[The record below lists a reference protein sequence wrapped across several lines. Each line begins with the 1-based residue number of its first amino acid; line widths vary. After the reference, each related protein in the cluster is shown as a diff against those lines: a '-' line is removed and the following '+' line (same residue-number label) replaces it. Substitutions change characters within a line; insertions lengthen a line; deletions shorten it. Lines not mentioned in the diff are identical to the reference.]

1 MKKVTLVSLLCMCT
15 LFSIHAQDVIPFS
28 MTNTDGLR
36 WVKDTVIGTEGGRF
50 TGYVNRK
57 GEKSLIGK
65 ISVESE
71 MGISGQWENGN
82 ANGFVSMFSP
92 GTSYCGMVKDAQM
105 EGYGK
110 MSVGQY
116 SFSGIFSNNK
126 PIGLLFQ
133 ERSYNYFVGVI
144 YTKGKEDTEP
154 AYEYYVQHIYE
165 ANKEYIKKLCSEA
178 NVRYVEDTEVSQ
190 NEQRDIIYSGG
201 WKDGH
206 PYFYGTYHS
215 SASYSNKFVKIGYI
229 YNDNQTGDTNVEN
242 IFEEYVQ
249 PNEGRSFHRKRYI
262 SNTDTIYTYLGTDCY
277 EKRVNGNDGKFKEFD
292 YVDKNQNI
300 RFLGYR
306 GDKMWGYAAYADG
319 IKEGFLSI
327 DNKNDID
334 ISFEKY
340 VATTGQISNKCADG
354 MVHHNP
360 FGDSILVIKE
370 SGSYWDGKYYY
381 TNGEYFIGMMYNGNP
396 TYGKVFFA
404 DNEFKQY
411 IGTQNDAEEAYNNVI
426 DFLSTPASGYGTYTY
441 ANSETYTGEW
451 NNHKPNGNGEKIGRN
466 EDEELLWKGVWEDG
480 SFISG
485 EKKETKKDGEI
496 VISKG
501 EWRDGTTLVKG
512 LVQTIYADSSYY
524 EESIGI
530 SPKVVN
536 YKLYFEDF
544 PKYSTEDV
552 TVIART
558 NYDSKQ
564 LIIEKLQDYAIVTYN
579 DGKRI
584 VGQIEL
590 TDTDVDNAL
599 GLSFN
604 QIDSC
609 RIIFQEGL
617 YEGAYSKEEPK
628 NGIYTDNSKN
638 IVIGLFV
645 CDSKNLSL
653 PQGQAVINYADG
665 SHYEGGVLEGMRN
678 GTGILTLPNG
688 DKISSN
694 WIENLTSGAESTY
707 TWADG
712 KQFIGNI
719 QKGKLKKGKYLESDG
734 TEIKDKKVLKNL
746 HIVQYNLE
754 IQMPQKPKQP
764 KEPKT
769 IIGSV
774 FNALFGM

>member
-249 PNEGRSFHRKRYI
+249 PNNGRSFHRKRYI

-277 EKRVNGNDGKFKEFD
+277 EKRVTGNDGKFKEFD

-327 DNKNDID
+327 DDKNDID
-334 ISFEKY
+334 ISSEKY
-340 VATTGQISNKCADG
+340 VATTGQISNKCPDG

-411 IGTQNDAEEAYNNVI
+411 IGARDNAEKYYNHVI
-426 DFLSTPASGYGTYTY
+426 DFLSTPANGYGSYTY
-441 ANSETYTGEW
+441 ANGETYTGEW
-451 NNHKPNGNGEKIGRN
+451 KDHEPNGNGEK
-466 EDEELLWKGVWEDG
+466 
-480 SFISG
+480 
-485 EKKETKKDGEI
+485 KEIQANSNTI
-496 VISKG
+496 ISKG

-512 LVQTIYADSSYY
+512 LVRTIYADSSYY
-524 EESIGI
+524 EKSVGI
-530 SPKVVN
+530 SPEIVN
-536 YKLYFEDF
+536 YKSYFEIF
-544 PKYSTEDV
+544 PDDSSEDV
-552 TVIART
+552 IVIRQT
-558 NYDSKQ
+558 DYDSKQ

-579 DGKRI
+579 DGKRL

-590 TDTDVDNAL
+590 SYRYNSNKLNLVL
-599 GLSFN
+599 GH
-604 QIDSC
+604 IDSC
-609 RIIFQEGL
+609 RIYFQEGH
-617 YEGAYSKEEPK
+617 YEGAYSKDEPK
-628 NGIYTDNSKN
+628 NGIYTDNNKN
-638 IVIGLFV
+638 VVIGLFV
-645 CDSKNLSL
+645 CDSKTLSQ

-678 GTGILTLPNG
+678 GAGILTLPNG

-719 QKGKLKKGKYLESDG
+719 QNGKLKKGKYLESDG

-754 IQMPQKPKQP
+754 IQMLQKPKQP

-774 FNALFGM
+774 FNALFGI